1 MASLDAVDRTAHG
14 PSDAEGAG
22 ASQLSRRA
30 FLTTGLAAGGGLLLT
45 LNVACTPSTGQP
57 MSMGSNAGAEL
68 NPFISIAPDGIVTIV
83 AKNPEIGQGMKTTLP
98 MLIADELDADWSQ
111 VRTEQALLDPIYGEQ
126 FAGGSMATPL
136 NWDPMRRV
144 GAAGRQMLI
153 LAAAHTWEAP
163 AAECETSQGKVH
175 HRPSGRTLTYGAL
188 AAKAATL
195 PAPDLDSVKLKD
207 PKDYRII
214 GKFTGGVDSALVLE
228 GTPLFG
234 IDTVLPRMLYATF
247 EKAPVFGSRVV
258 SANIAAVKAMP
269 GVRDAFI
276 VHGSGPGAVFE
287 MGLVDGVAIVAD
299 SWWQTQKA
307 LDKLRVVWDRDSAPG
322 QSTAEFE
329 RQAAHLS
336 RQKPQSVVRR
346 DGNVDEAFAHAH
358 KVLEADYAY
367 PFLAHVDLEPQNC
380 TAHYKRDGSIEIW
393 APTQNPAPGRALV
406 ASTLGVSESKVT
418 VHMTRV
424 GGGFGRRLKNDFMVE
439 AAMISKMAGRPVK
452 LLWNRRQ
459 DIQHDAYRPGGFHY
473 FKAGLTA
480 EGRLAAFSDHFVTF
494 GQSGEVASSADL
506 PASHFPAGFVPS
518 LSFTQSLIELGVPT
532 GPLRNPGGN
541 ALAFAFESF
550 IDEVAL
556 AAGRDPL
563 DFRLDLYGPP
573 RVIPM
578 PGRKGRPPPPP
589 FDTVRVRGVLELVA
603 EKSGWRNR
611 HELPRG
617 TGMGLAFYYSHYG
630 YFAEV
635 VKASVA
641 PDGTP
646 KVHKVWAAG
655 DVGRQIINPAG
666 AYNQAQGGILDGLGA
681 VLHQAI
687 TFEGGRVVQENF
699 NTFGLLRMREAPPV
713 EVHFRVTD
721 NPPTGMGEPPLP
733 PVLPALCNALYAVT
747 GKRIRKLPIDPKEL
761 RRA

>member
-1 MASLDAVDRTAHG
+1 MASLNTFERTA
-14 PSDAEGAG
+14 GACPDG
-22 ASQLSRRA
+22 ENIAAAQLSRRA
-30 FLTTGLAAGGGLLLT
+30 FLTAGLAAGGGLLLT
-45 LNVACTPSTGQP
+45 LNLPRVAGASEPIAVSPG
-57 MSMGSNAGAEL
+57 AGAEL

-83 AKNPEIGQGMKTTLP
+83 AKNPEVGQGMKTTLP
-98 MLIADELDADWSQ
+98 MLIAEELDADWSQ
-111 VRTEQALLDPIYGEQ
+111 VRAEQALLNPIYGEQ

-136 NWDPMRRV
+136 NWEPMRRV

-153 LAAAHTWEAP
+153 LAAAQAWEVP
-163 AAECETSQGKVH
+163 ADACDASRGTVR
-175 HRPSGRTLTYGAL
+175 HRPSGRTLTYGEL
-188 AAKAATL
+188 AAKAAAL
-195 PAPDLDSVKLKD
+195 PAPDLQSVTLKD

-228 GTPLFG
+228 GKPLFG
-234 IDTVLPRMLYATF
+234 IDTVLPGMAYATY

-258 SANIAAVKAMP
+258 SANIEAVKAMP

-276 VHGSGPGAVFE
+276 VHGSGPDAVFN

-299 SWWQTQKA
+299 SWWQAQKA
-307 LDKLRVVWDRDSAPG
+307 LGKLHVVWDRSSAPG
-322 QSTAEFE
+322 QSTLEFE
-329 RQAAHLS
+329 RRAAHLA
-336 RQKPQSVVRR
+336 RQSPQSIVRR
-346 DGNVDEAFAHAH
+346 DGDVDAAFSHAH
-358 KVLEADYAY
+358 KVLEASYAY
-367 PFLAHVDLEPQNC
+367 PFLAHVDMEPQNC
-380 TAHYKRDGSIEIW
+380 TAHYKRDGSVEIW

-406 ASTLGVSESKVT
+406 ASTLGVSESRVT

-480 EGRLAAFSDHFVTF
+480 AGHLAAFRDHFVTY
-494 GQSGEVASSADL
+494 GQADTVASSAGLSGD
-506 PASHFPAGFVPS
+506 HFPAGFVPN
-518 LSFTQSLIELGVPT
+518 LLFAQSLIELQIPT

-550 IDEVAL
+550 IDEVAH

-563 DFRLDLYGPP
+563 DFRLELYGPE
-573 RVIPM
+573 RVISLPAQ
-578 PGRKGRPPPPP
+578 KGRPQPP
-589 FDTVRVRGVLELVA
+589 FDTGRARGVLELVA
-603 EKSGWRNR
+603 EKSAWRQR

-617 TGMGLAFYYSHYG
+617 SGMGLAFYYSHYG

-635 VKASVA
+635 VKASVG

-646 KVHKVWAAG
+646 KIHKVWAAG

-666 AYNQAQGGILDGLGA
+666 AYNQAQGAILDGLGA
-681 VLHQAI
+681 ALHQAI
-687 TFEGGRVVQENF
+687 TIEGGRVVQENF
-699 NTFGLLRMREAPPV
+699 NTFGLLRMSEAPPV
-713 EVHFRVTD
+713 EVHFRITD
-721 NPPTGMGEPPLP
+721 NPPTGLGEPPLP
-733 PVLPALCNALYAVT
+733 PALPALCNALYAAT
-747 GKRIRKLPIDPKEL
+747 GKRIRKLPIV
-761 RRA
+761 

>member
-1 MASLDAVDRTAHG
+1 MASLNAAAT
-14 PSDAEGAG
+14 
-22 ASQLSRRA
+22 QLSRRA

-45 LNVACTPSTGQP
+45 LNVACAPSAGQP
-57 MSMGSNAGAEL
+57 LSVGQDTEAEL
-68 NPFISIAPDGIVTIV
+68 NPFISIAPNGIVTIV

-98 MLIADELDADWSQ
+98 MLIAEELDADWSQ
-111 VRTEQALLDPIYGEQ
+111 VRAEQAPLNPIYGMQ

-136 NWDPMRRV
+136 NWEPMRRV

-153 LAAAHTWEAP
+153 QAAARTWEVP
-163 AAECETSQGKVH
+163 AAECETSAGTVR

-188 AAKAATL
+188 AAKAAAL
-195 PAPDLDSVKLKD
+195 PAPDLQSVTLKD

-214 GKFTGGVDSALVLE
+214 GKFTGGVDSALVLA
-228 GTPLFG
+228 GKPLFG
-234 IDTVLPRMLYATF
+234 IDTVVPGMLYATY
-247 EKAPVFGSRVV
+247 EKAPVFGARVV
-258 SANIAAVKAMP
+258 SANITAVKALP

-276 VHGSGPGAVFE
+276 VRGSGPQAVFD

-299 SWWQTQKA
+299 SWWLAQKA
-307 LDKLRVVWDRDSAPG
+307 LGKLRVVWDPQSAPS
-322 QSTAEFE
+322 QSTAEYE
-329 RQAAHLS
+329 RHAAHLS
-336 RQKPQSVVRR
+336 QQKPQAVVRR
-346 DGNVDEAFAHAH
+346 DGDVEKALAHAH
-358 KVLEADYAY
+358 RVVQGAYAY

-380 TAHYKRDGSIEIW
+380 TAHYKRDGSVEIW

-406 ASTLGVSESKVT
+406 ASTLGVSESRVT

-439 AAMISKMAGRPVK
+439 AATISKLAGRPVK

-459 DIQHDAYRPGGFHY
+459 DIQHDAYRPAGFHY
-473 FKAGLTA
+473 FEAGLTP
-480 EGRLAAFSDHFVTF
+480 EGRLDAFRDHFVTF
-494 GQSGEVASSADL
+494 GQGGEAADTADL
-506 PASHFPAGFVPS
+506 SPGHFPAGFVPN
-518 LSFTQSLIELGVPT
+518 LLFAQSLIELGVPT

-550 IDEVAL
+550 LDEVAH

-563 DFRLDLYGPP
+563 DFRLELYGPP
-573 RVIPM
+573 RVIPV
-578 PGRKGRPPPPP
+578 PSRRDRPQPP
-589 FDTVRVRGVLELVA
+589 FDTGRVRGVLELVA

-635 VKASVA
+635 VQASVA

-646 KVHKVWAAG
+646 KVHKIWAAG

-681 VLHQAI
+681 ALHQAI
-687 TFEGGRVVQENF
+687 TIEGGRVVQENF
-699 NTFGLLRMREAPPV
+699 NTYGLLRMSEAPPV
-713 EVHFRVTD
+713 EVHFHVTD
-721 NPPTGMGEPPLP
+721 NPPTGLGEPPLP
-733 PVLPALCNALYAVT
+733 PVLPALCNALYAAT
-747 GKRIRKLPIDPKEL
+747 GKRIRKLPVDPREL

>member
-1 MASLDAVDRTAHG
+1 MASLNAA
-14 PSDAEGAG
+14 
-22 ASQLSRRA
+22 ASPLSRRA

-45 LNVACTPSTGQP
+45 LNVACAPSASQP
-57 MSMGSNAGAEL
+57 LSMGANTEAEL

-98 MLIADELDADWSQ
+98 MLIAEELDADWSQ
-111 VRTEQALLDPIYGEQ
+111 VRTEQALLNPIYGEQ

-136 NWDPMRRV
+136 NWEPMRRV
-144 GAAGRQMLI
+144 GAAGRQML
-153 LAAAHTWEAP
+153 LQAAARTWEVP
-163 AAECETSQGKVH
+163 AAECETRVGTVR
-175 HRPSGRTLTYGAL
+175 HRPSGRSLTYGAL
-188 AAKAATL
+188 AAKAAAL
-195 PAPDLDSVKLKD
+195 PAPDLGSVTLKD

-228 GTPLFG
+228 GKPLFG
-234 IDTVLPRMLYATF
+234 IDTVLPGMLYATY
-247 EKAPVFGSRVV
+247 EKAPVFGARVV
-258 SANIAAVKAMP
+258 SANIPALKAMP

-276 VHGSGPGAVFE
+276 VHGSDPKAVFD

-307 LDKLRVVWDRDSAPG
+307 LGKLHVVWDRESAHG
-322 QSTAEFE
+322 QSTAEYE
-329 RQAAHLS
+329 QRAAHLS
-336 RQKPQSVVRR
+336 RQKPQLVVRR
-346 DGNVDEAFAHAH
+346 DGDADKALAHAH
-358 KVLEADYAY
+358 KVVKAAYAY

-380 TAHYKRDGSIEIW
+380 TAHYKRDGSVEIW

-406 ASTLGVSESKVT
+406 ASTLGVSESRVT

-424 GGGFGRRLKNDFMVE
+424 GGGFGRRLKSDFMVE
-439 AAMISKMAGRPVK
+439 AAVISKMAGRPVK

-459 DIQHDAYRPGGFHY
+459 DIQHDAYRPAGFHY
-473 FKAGLTA
+473 FKAGLSA
-480 EGRLAAFSDHFVTF
+480 QGKLEAFRDHFVTF
-494 GQSGEVASSADL
+494 GQGDEVASSAGL
-506 PASHFPAGFVPS
+506 PPEHFPAGFVPN
-518 LSFTQSLIELGVPT
+518 LLFAQSLIELGVPT

-550 IDEVAL
+550 IDELAH

-563 DFRLDLYGPP
+563 DFRLDLYGPE
-573 RVIPM
+573 RVIPQ
-578 PGRKGRPPPPP
+578 PSRKGRAPPP
-589 FDTVRVRGVLELVA
+589 FDTGRARGVLELVA

-611 HELPRG
+611 HQLPRG

-646 KVHKVWAAG
+646 EVHKVWAAG

-681 VLHQAI
+681 ALHQAI
-687 TFEGGRVVQENF
+687 TIEGGRVVQENF
-699 NTFGLLRMREAPPV
+699 NTFGLLRMREAPPL

-721 NPPTGMGEPPLP
+721 NPPTGLGEPPLP
-733 PVLPALCNALYAVT
+733 PVLPALCNALHAVT
-747 GKRIRKLPIDPKEL
+747 GKRIRKLPV
-761 RRA
+761 

>member
-1 MASLDAVDRTAHG
+1 MATLNAA
-14 PSDAEGAG
+14 
-22 ASQLSRRA
+22 ASPLSRRA

-45 LNVACTPSTGQP
+45 LNVACAPSASQPLSTGA
-57 MSMGSNAGAEL
+57 NTEAEL

-98 MLIADELDADWSQ
+98 MLIAEELDADWSQ
-111 VRTEQALLDPIYGEQ
+111 VRTEQALLNPIYGEQ

-144 GAAGRQMLI
+144 GAAGRQML
-153 LAAAHTWEAP
+153 LQAAARTWEVP
-163 AAECETSQGKVH
+163 AAECETRAGTVR
-175 HRPSGRTLTYGAL
+175 HRPSGRSLTYGAL
-188 AAKAATL
+188 AAKAAAL
-195 PAPDLDSVKLKD
+195 PAPELGSVTLKD

-228 GTPLFG
+228 GKPLFG
-234 IDTVLPRMLYATF
+234 IDTVLPGMLYATY
-247 EKAPVFGSRVV
+247 EKAPVFGARVV
-258 SANIAAVKAMP
+258 SANIPALKAMP

-276 VHGSGPGAVFE
+276 VHGSDPKAVFD

-307 LDKLRVVWDRDSAPG
+307 LGKLHVVWDRESAPG
-322 QSTAEFE
+322 QSTAEYEE
-329 RQAAHLS
+329 RAAHLS
-336 RQKPQSVVRR
+336 RQKPHLVVRR
-346 DGNVDEAFAHAH
+346 DGDADKALAHAH
-358 KVLEADYAY
+358 KVVKAAYAY

-380 TAHYKRDGSIEIW
+380 TAHYKRDGSVEIW

-406 ASTLGVSESKVT
+406 ASTLGVSESRVT

-424 GGGFGRRLKNDFMVE
+424 GGGFGRRLKSDFMVE
-439 AAMISKMAGRPVK
+439 AAVISKMSGRPVK

-459 DIQHDAYRPGGFHY
+459 DIQHDAYRPAGFHY
-473 FKAGLTA
+473 FKAGLSA
-480 EGRLAAFSDHFVTF
+480 QGKLEAFRDHFVTF
-494 GQSGEVASSADL
+494 GQGDEVASAADL
-506 PASHFPAGFVPS
+506 PPEHFPAGFVPN
-518 LSFTQSLIELGVPT
+518 LLFTQSLIELGVPT

-550 IDEVAL
+550 IDEVAH

-563 DFRLDLYGPP
+563 DFRLDLYGPE
-573 RVIPM
+573 RVIPQ
-578 PGRKGRPPPPP
+578 PSRKGRVPPP
-589 FDTVRVRGVLELVA
+589 FDTGRARGVLELVA

-611 HELPRG
+611 HQLPRG

-666 AYNQAQGGILDGLGA
+666 AYNQSQGGILDGLGA
-681 VLHQAI
+681 ALHQAI
-687 TFEGGRVVQENF
+687 TIEGGRVVQENF
-699 NTFGLLRMREAPPV
+699 NTFGLLRMREAPPL

-721 NPPTGMGEPPLP
+721 NPPTGLGEPPLP
-733 PVLPALCNALYAVT
+733 PVLPALCNALHAVT
-747 GKRIRKLPIDPKEL
+747 GKRTRKLPVVV
-761 RRA
+761 

>member
-1 MASLDAVDRTAHG
+1 MASLNPIDRTTRA
-14 PSDAEGAG
+14 PSDGESAAAG
-22 ASQLSRRA
+22 QLSRRA
-30 FLTTGLAAGGGLLLT
+30 FLTASLAAGGGLLLT
-45 LNVACTPSTGQP
+45 LNVACVPSASQPLNLGPDTG
-57 MSMGSNAGAEL
+57 SDL
-68 NPFISIAPDGIVTIV
+68 NPFISIAPDGTVTIV

-98 MLIADELDADWSQ
+98 MLIAEELDADWSH
-111 VRTEQALLDPIYGEQ
+111 VRTEQAALDPVYGIQ

-153 LAAAHTWEAP
+153 RAAAQAWEAP
-163 AAECETSQGKVH
+163 VSECDTSAGTVR

-188 AAKAATL
+188 AAKAAAL
-195 PAPDLDSVKLKD
+195 PPPDLGSVTLKD

-214 GKFTGGVDSALVLE
+214 GKFTAGVDSPLVLA
-228 GTPLFG
+228 GKPLFG
-234 IDTVLPRMLYATF
+234 IDTVLPGMLYATY
-247 EKAPVFGSRVV
+247 EKAPVFGARVV
-258 SANIAAVKAMP
+258 SANIAAVKAVP

-276 VHGSGPGAVFE
+276 VHGSGDGAVFD

-299 SWWQTQKA
+299 SWWQAQKA
-307 LDKLRVVWDRDSAPG
+307 LGKLQIVWDRHSARG
-322 QSTAEFE
+322 QSTVEYE
-329 RQAAHLS
+329 RQATHLS
-336 RQKPQSVVRR
+336 QQKPQSIVRS
-346 DGNVDEAFAHAH
+346 DGDVDKAFFRAH
-358 KVLEADYAY
+358 KVLEGAYAY

-380 TAHYKRDGSIEIW
+380 TAHYKRGSVEIW

-439 AAMISKMAGRPVK
+439 AAMISKMSGRPVK

-473 FKAGLTA
+473 FTAGLTA
-480 EGRLAAFSDHFVTF
+480 EGRLDAFRDHFVTF
-494 GQSGEVASSADL
+494 GQGGEVASSADL
-506 PASHFPAGFVPS
+506 DTDHFPAGFVPNLLFS
-518 LSFTQSLIELGVPT
+518 QSLIELSVPT

-550 IDEVAL
+550 IDEVAH

-563 DFRLDLYGPP
+563 DLRLEIYGPE
-573 RVIPM
+573 RVIPQ
-578 PGRKGRPPPPP
+578 PPRKGRQPPP
-589 FDTVRVRGVLELVA
+589 FDTGRAKGVLALVA

-611 HELPRG
+611 HQLPRG

-681 VLHQAI
+681 ALHQAI
-687 TFEGGRVVQENF
+687 TIEGGRVVQENF
-699 NTFGLLRMREAPPV
+699 NTFGLLRMSEAPPV

-721 NPPTGMGEPPLP
+721 NPPTGLGEPPLP
-733 PVLPALCNALYAVT
+733 PVLPALCNALYAAT
-747 GKRIRKLPIDPKEL
+747 GKRIRKLPVDPKEL
-761 RRA
+761 RSA

>member
-1 MASLDAVDRTAHG
+1 MATPNTAC
-14 PSDAEGAG
+14 
-22 ASQLSRRA
+22 LSRRD
-30 FLTTGLAAGGGLLLT
+30 FLTAGLAAGGGLLLT
-45 LNVACTPSTGQP
+45 LNVACTPSASQP
-57 MSMGSNAGAEL
+57 LSLGSNAEAEL
-68 NPFISIAPDGIVTIV
+68 NPFVSIAPDGIVTIV

-98 MLIADELDADWSQ
+98 MLIAEELDADWSQ
-111 VRTEQALLDPIYGEQ
+111 VRAEQALLNPIYGEQ

-153 LAAAHTWEAP
+153 LAAAKTWEVP
-163 AAECETSQGKVH
+163 AAECDASQGRVH
-175 HRPSGRTLTYGAL
+175 HRSSGRTLGYGEL
-188 AAKAATL
+188 AAKAAAL
-195 PAPDLDSVKLKD
+195 PAPDLRSVTLKD

-214 GKFTGGVDSALVLE
+214 GKFTGGVDSARVLA
-228 GTPLFG
+228 GRPLFG
-234 IDTVLPRMLYATF
+234 IDTVVPGMLYATYQ
-247 EKAPVFGSRVV
+247 KAPAFGGRVV
-258 SANIAAVKAMP
+258 SANVAAIKALP
-269 GVRDAFI
+269 GVRDAFAI
-276 VHGSGPGAVFE
+276 RGSDPRAVVD

-299 SWWQTQKA
+299 SWWQAQKA
-307 LDKLRVVWDRDSAPG
+307 LDKLQVVWDRSSLPG

-329 RQAAHLS
+329 RRAAYLS
-336 RQKPQSVVRR
+336 RRPPQSTILR
-346 DGNVDEAFAHAH
+346 DGDVDSAFSRAH
-358 KVLEADYAY
+358 KVLEAGYAY

-380 TAHYKRDGSIEIW
+380 TAHYKRDGSVEIW

-406 ASTLGVSESKVT
+406 ASTLRMDESKVT

-424 GGGFGRRLKNDFMVE
+424 GGGFGRRLKSDFMVE

-459 DIQHDAYRPGGFHY
+459 DIQHDAYRPAGFHY
-473 FKAGLTA
+473 FKAALTTD
-480 EGRLAAFSDHFVTF
+480 GRLDAFRDHFVTF
-494 GQSGEVASSADL
+494 GQGDEVAASAEL
-506 PASHFPAGFVPS
+506 PPEHFPAGFVPN
-518 LSFTQSLIELGVPT
+518 LLFAQSLIELGVPT

-550 IDEVAL
+550 IDEL
-556 AAGRDPL
+556 AHGAGRDPL
-563 DFRLDLYGPP
+563 DFRLDLYGPA
-573 RVIPM
+573 RVLQLP
-578 PGRKGRPPPPP
+578 PRKGHPQPP
-589 FDTVRVRGVLELVA
+589 FDTSRARGVLELVA

-617 TGMGLAFYYSHYG
+617 SGMGLAFYYSHYG

-635 VKASVA
+635 VKASAA

-681 VLHQAI
+681 ALHQAI
-687 TFEGGRVVQENF
+687 TVEGGRVVQENF
-699 NTFGLLRMREAPPV
+699 NTFGLLRMSEAPPV

-721 NPPTGMGEPPLP
+721 NPPTGLGEPSLP
-733 PVLPALCNALYAVT
+733 PVLPALCNALFAAT
-747 GKRIRKLPIDPKEL
+747 GKRIRKLPITV
-761 RRA
+761 

>member
-1 MASLDAVDRTAHG
+1 MATPNTAC
-14 PSDAEGAG
+14 
-22 ASQLSRRA
+22 LSRRD
-30 FLTTGLAAGGGLLLT
+30 FLTAGLAAGGGLLLT
-45 LNVACTPSTGQP
+45 LNVACTPSASQP
-57 MSMGSNAGAEL
+57 LRLGSNAEPEL

-98 MLIADELDADWSQ
+98 MLIAEELDADWSQ
-111 VRTEQALLDPIYGEQ
+111 VRAEQALLNPIYGEQ

-153 LAAAHTWEAP
+153 LAAAKTWEVP
-163 AAECETSQGKVH
+163 AAECDASQGRVR
-175 HRPSGRTLTYGAL
+175 HRSSGRALGYGEL
-188 AAKAATL
+188 AAKAAAL
-195 PAPDLDSVKLKD
+195 PAPDLRSVTLKD

-214 GKFTGGVDSALVLE
+214 GKFTGGVDSARVLE
-228 GTPLFG
+228 GRPLFG
-234 IDTVLPRMLYATF
+234 IDTVVPGMLYATYQ
-247 EKAPVFGSRVV
+247 KAPAFGGRVV
-258 SANIAAVKAMP
+258 SANLAAIKALP
-269 GVRDAFI
+269 GVRDAFAI
-276 VHGSGPGAVFE
+276 RGSDPQAVFD

-299 SWWQTQKA
+299 SWWQAQKA
-307 LDKLRVVWDRDSAPG
+307 LDKLQVVWDRSSLAG

-329 RQAAHLS
+329 RRAAYLS
-336 RQKPQSVVRR
+336 RYPPQSTIRR
-346 DGNVDEAFAHAH
+346 DGDVDSAFSRAH
-358 KVLEADYAY
+358 KVLEAGYAY

-380 TAHYKRDGSIEIW
+380 TAHYKRDGSVEIW

-406 ASTLGVSESKVT
+406 ASTLRVDESKVT

-424 GGGFGRRLKNDFMVE
+424 GGGFGRRLKSDFMVE

-459 DIQHDAYRPGGFHY
+459 DMQHDAYRPAGFHY
-473 FKAGLTA
+473 FKAALTA
-480 EGRLAAFSDHFVTF
+480 DGRLDAFRDHFVTF
-494 GQSGEVASSADL
+494 GQGDEVAASADL
-506 PASHFPAGFVPS
+506 PPEHFPAGFVPN
-518 LSFTQSLIELGVPT
+518 LLFAQSLIELGVPT

-550 IDEVAL
+550 IDEL
-556 AAGRDPL
+556 AHGAGRDPL
-563 DFRLDLYGPP
+563 DFRLDLYGPA
-573 RVIPM
+573 RVLQLP
-578 PGRKGRPPPPP
+578 PRKGHPQPP
-589 FDTVRVRGVLELVA
+589 FDTSRARGVLELVA

-617 TGMGLAFYYSHYG
+617 SGMGLAFYYSHYG

-681 VLHQAI
+681 ALHQAI
-687 TFEGGRVVQENF
+687 TVEGGSVVQENF
-699 NTFGLLRMREAPPV
+699 NTFGLLRMSEAPPL

-721 NPPTGMGEPPLP
+721 NPPTGLGEPPLP
-733 PVLPALCNALYAVT
+733 PVLPALCNALFAAT
-747 GKRIRKLPIDPKEL
+747 GKRIRKLPIIV
-761 RRA
+761 

>member
-1 MASLDAVDRTAHG
+1 MAIRNASQSV
-14 PSDAEGAG
+14 GA
-22 ASQLSRRA
+22 AQLSRRA

-45 LNVACTPSTGQP
+45 LNVACTPSAGQP
-57 MSMGSNAGAEL
+57 MRLGPNAAVDL
-68 NPFISIAPDGIVTIV
+68 NPYISIAPNGIVTIV
-83 AKNPEIGQGMKTTLP
+83 AKNPEIGQGMKTMLP

-111 VRTEQALLDPIYGEQ
+111 VRVEQALLNPIYGEQ

-136 NWDPMRRV
+136 NWEPMRRV

-163 AAECETSQGKVH
+163 AAECESRHGTVH

-195 PAPDLDSVKLKD
+195 AAPDLDSVKLKD

-214 GKFTGGVDSALVLE
+214 GKFTGGVDSARVLE
-228 GTPLFG
+228 GQPLFG
-234 IDTVLPRMLYATF
+234 IDTVLPGMLYATF

-258 SANIAAVKAMP
+258 SANTAAVKAVP
-269 GVRDAFI
+269 GVRDVFI
-276 VHGSGPGAVFE
+276 VQSSGKDAVFD

-307 LDKLRVVWDRDSAPG
+307 LEKLHVVWDRDSAPG
-322 QSTAEFE
+322 QSTVEFE

-336 RQKPQSVVRR
+336 RQKPQAVLRR
-346 DGNVDEAFAHAH
+346 DGDVEEAFAHAH
-358 KVLEADYAY
+358 KVLEAAYAY

-380 TAHYKRDGSIEIW
+380 TAHCRPDGSVEIW

-418 VHMTRV
+418 VHLTRV

-439 AAMISKMAGRPVK
+439 AAVISKMAGRPVK

-459 DIQHDAYRPGGFHY
+459 DIQHDAYRPAGFHY

-480 EGRLAAFSDHFVTF
+480 QGRLAAFSDHFVTF
-494 GQSGEVASSADL
+494 GQGGQVASSADL
-506 PASHFPAGFVPS
+506 PLQHFPAGFVPN
-518 LSFTQSLIELGVPT
+518 LLYAQSLIELGAPT

-541 ALAFAFESF
+541 ALAYAFESF

-563 DFRLDLYGPP
+563 DFRLELYGPP
-573 RVIPM
+573 RVMPR
-578 PGRKGRPPPPP
+578 PGRKGRPQPP
-589 FDTVRVRGVLELVA
+589 FDTGRVRGVLELVA

-646 KVHKVWAAG
+646 KVHKIWAAG

-681 VLHQAI
+681 ALHQAI
-687 TFEGGRVVQENF
+687 TLEGGRVVQQNF
-699 NTFGLLRMREAPPV
+699 NTFGLLRMSEAPPV

-733 PVLPALCNALYAVT
+733 PVLPALCSALHAAT

-761 RRA
+761 RSA